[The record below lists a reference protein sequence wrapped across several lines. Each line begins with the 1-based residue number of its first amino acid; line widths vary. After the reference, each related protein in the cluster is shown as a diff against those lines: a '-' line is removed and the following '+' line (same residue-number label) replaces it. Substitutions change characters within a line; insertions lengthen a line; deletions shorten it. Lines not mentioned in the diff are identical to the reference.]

1 MTTAAIP
8 PPPQLLDPY
17 ERGKQLRQHDAAKPT
32 PGSNSTRHI
41 LKPAGT
47 KEVGRERG
55 FDPTHTRLQH
65 LATRGSHSDTC
76 WQQVVGVLRAT

>member
-1 MTTAAIP
+1 MHSIINKVIGGGGGGGVTTAAIP

-47 KEVGRERG
+47 KEVGGSEASIRH
-55 FDPTHTRLQH
+55 THDYST
-65 LATRGSHSDTC
+65 
-76 WQQVVGVLRAT
+76 